1 MECMNYVVS
10 NVCFDCFF
18 WIGVGSL
25 MIVIVDMDDG
35 IIFFFFVLGIMY
47 CIVDF
52 LGIWI

>member
-35 IIFFFFVLGIMY
+35 IIFFFFSFRYYIVGVFGI
-47 CIVDF
+47 
-52 LGIWI
+52 